1 MGKPLDEEK
10 KNFWKHII
18 LEIIKDE
25 DEDKQ

>member
-10 KNFWKHII
+10 MRFWKHII